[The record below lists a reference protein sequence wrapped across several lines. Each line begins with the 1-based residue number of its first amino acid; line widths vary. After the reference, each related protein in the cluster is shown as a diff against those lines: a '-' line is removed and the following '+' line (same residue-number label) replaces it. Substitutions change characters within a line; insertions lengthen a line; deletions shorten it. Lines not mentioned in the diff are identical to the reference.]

1 MTSPMTRRDF
11 IRGTTVAVLGASAA
25 LGQETAPQVPKTRV
39 VLVRD
44 PDALDADSA
53 FNEPVIQRMLDE
65 AVMKLVGQ
73 ADPVEAFKRLVR
85 PEDVV
90 GIKTNVWS
98 FLPTPAAVE
107 KAIRRRV
114 LDAGVAEEAVGLDDH
129 TVRTNPLFVKATAL
143 INARPIRTHYL
154 AGMSGCIK
162 NYIMF
167 AEFQEAHHPDSCASL
182 GSLFL
187 LPQVKGKTRL
197 NVLCALTPQ
206 FHGRGPHNFSRRYV
220 WNYKG
225 LIVGLDP
232 VAVDS
237 VGLRLIM
244 AKRRLELGPAQ
255 EIPPVPKHIQLADT
269 RYGIGTADPAK
280 IELVK
285 LGWLDDVLI

>member
-1 MTSPMTRRDF
+1 MTNPMTRRDF
-11 IRGTTVAVLGASAA
+11 MRGAAAVVGASAVF
-25 LGQETAPQVPKTRV
+25 GQDRLPPVRKTRV
-39 VLVRD
+39 VLIRH
-44 PDALDADSA
+44 PEALDASSA
-53 FNEPVIQRMLDE
+53 FNETVIQEMLDE
-65 AVMKLVGQ
+65 AVAKLLDLN
-73 ADPVEAFKRLVR
+73 DPVAAFKELVK

-98 FLPTPAAVE
+98 FLPTPAPVE
-107 KAIRRRV
+107 RAIKRRV
-114 LDAGVAEEAVGLDDH
+114 LDAGVEEKNIGLDDH
-129 TVRTNPLFVKATAL
+129 NVRTNPLFVKATAL
-143 INARPIRTHYL
+143 INVRPVRTHYL
-154 AGMSGCIK
+154 AGMSGCLK

-167 AEFQEAHHPDSCASL
+167 AESQPAHHPDSCASL

-225 LIVGLDP
+225 LIVGRDP

-244 AKRRLELGPAQ
+244 AKRRMELGPAQ
-255 EIPPVPKHIQLADT
+255 EIPPVPKHIPLADT
-269 RYGIGTADPAK
+269 KYGIGTADPEK
-280 IELVK
+280 IELVR